1 MFVTCMNVRET
12 NSSQNISITTS
23 LPPQKLMMSIQDLYN
38 TDWSLKEGG
47 GTRYSQ
53 GLKLIF
59 GVVEVE
65 VVIVMGFLIGV
76 PELEFDEVLI
86 LADVPAFPW
95 TTGSV
100 DGIGFPNLVWSFTT
114 YRGGLVGSSE
124 CLHRD
129 EAKYN

>member
-12 NSSQNISITTS
+12 NGSQNISITTS

-86 LADVPAFPW
+86 LADVPAFP
-95 TTGSV
+95 
-100 DGIGFPNLVWSFTT
+100 
-114 YRGGLVGSSE
+114 
-124 CLHRD
+124 
-129 EAKYN
+129 